1 MDELFERNLDRELR
15 FAVGRRYF
23 FNPAVVEQGF
33 RHPRQLLRYWEW
45 RLNGGEGEPPNLEL
59 EAQGPQP
66 IIIRRNDLAALA
78 HDRQNVHTAPVSEQ
92 TNRGIEKL
100 LAIRRQ
106 HGGMMRTPDWFAA
119 KWLVRSYGSWPIV
132 SRIVND
138 MHAWY
143 GQSSCRQPN
152 DYLYRNILDGLYLM
166 IRNLPD
172 DETKIEVFKRAF
184 EECYESVSMCCD
196 GHITRICNVLVGFD
210 EAFAPPVPLG
220 DIIQSKMAAIAGMDI
235 STEEKVR
242 LATAFFNEHNVQE
255 ADRTAWL
262 EAF

>member
-1 MDELFERNLDRELR
+1 
-15 FAVGRRYF
+15 
-23 FNPAVVEQGF
+23 
-33 RHPRQLLRYWEW
+33 
-45 RLNGGEGEPPNLEL
+45 
-59 EAQGPQP
+59 
-66 IIIRRNDLAALA
+66 
-78 HDRQNVHTAPVSEQ
+78 
-92 TNRGIEKL
+92 
-100 LAIRRQ
+100 
-106 HGGMMRTPDWFAA
+106 
-119 KWLVRSYGSWPIV
+119 
-132 SRIVND
+132 
-138 MHAWY
+138 
-143 GQSSCRQPN
+143 
-152 DYLYRNILDGLYLM
+152 M

-220 DIIQSKMAAIAGMDI
+220 DVIQSKMAAIAGMDI